1 MDGWMHGWMH
11 GWMDG
16 CMGGCH
22 CSSVPSSYIQIVD
35 TCPTEQSDHQF
46 IISCEEDSNVYQH
59 AISEGVSVCTNEIIL
74 TGVLRQLIEI
84 ET

>member
-11 GWMDG
+11 GWVDAIV
-16 CMGGCH
+16 H
-22 CSSVPSSYIQIVD
+22 LSLHHYIQIVD
-35 TCPTEQSDHQF
+35 SCPTEQSDHQF

-59 AISEGVSVCTNEIIL
+59 AISHGVSVCTNEIIL